1 MEEPRREVERRQEDL
16 EHALRV
22 AADDEHRQHVL
33 ADEDED
39 RHEEHEH
46 PDRLEAR
53 AAPVR
58 IAMNVVASEKMIP
71 SSSRA
76 GTNSWIGSSR

>member
-1 MEEPRREVERRQEDL
+1 MEEARGDIERRQQHL

-22 AADDEHRQHVL
+22 AAHDEQREHVL

-39 RHEEHEH
+39 RDEQQQH

-53 AAPVR
+53 SAPVR
-58 IAMNVVASEKMIP
+58 IAMNMVASEKMIP